1 MEEGERAGEGE
12 QGEQGAIAGFA
23 SCLAA
28 SLLKEGMTGKGEEEA
43 VWTIPCSSD
52 CHSHT
57 KVEEPGGSAGGAGS
71 NGGAGGSGGGAG
83 GSGRLC
89 WTPESRG
96 SEEGVAGGVEGEP
109 TCRGPQDCQKM
120 QRASHS
126 DVEEEE
132 AVEVEAEGLRKGTS
146 EPAVW
151 GGGEERR
158 GRRNL
163 LSYFGLRKEGEEAGR
178 AKSIRKTLSGMFH
191 LRRKRGGATKGE
203 GSESSK
209 ASSSIFRLPGLR
221 KPRPVPPCQRAL
233 PPTPPPPP
241 RTPPPPSTPG
251 SGRSGGSPGVWV
263 GGEEAD
269 HAGSLMDFA
278 ASIEKVKDHG
288 WYWGPLSGASS
299 PPCTAPPPG
308 EAAER
313 ILAPEPDGSFVV
325 RDSSDHHYIF
335 R

>member
-1 MEEGERAGEGE
+1 M
-12 QGEQGAIAGFA
+12 
-23 SCLAA
+23 
-28 SLLKEGMTGKGEEEA
+28 
-43 VWTIPCSSD
+43 W
-52 CHSHT
+52 
-57 KVEEPGGSAGGAGS
+57 GS
-71 NGGAGGSGGGAG
+71 
-83 GSGRLC
+83 
-89 WTPESRG
+89 
-96 SEEGVAGGVEGEP
+96 
-109 TCRGPQDCQKM
+109 
-120 QRASHS
+120 
-126 DVEEEE
+126 
-132 AVEVEAEGLRKGTS
+132 
-146 EPAVW
+146 
-151 GGGEERR
+151 GEERR

-163 LSYFGLRKEGEEAGR
+163 LSYLGLRKEGEEAGR

-203 GSESSK
+203 AVGEGSK
-209 ASSSIFRLPGLR
+209 AGSSIFRLPGLR

-288 WYWGPLSGASS
+288 WYWGPLSG
-299 PPCTAPPPG
+299 

-335 R
+335 RCKNSLGVSSSWP